1 MKTHKLARCFDFAD
15 LFRQPRRTLTMVLV
29 ILLLPL
35 VSLAEPLTIS
45 GFTEPV
51 LDSKLGLDV
60 IGRVATVHGQ
70 EGQTVKKGEPILVL
84 DQRVEQL
91 GTARRKLIW
100 NDRTEVD
107 AVSRQLQTLTVHLDD
122 TKSLAQS
129 TILTNSVPREE
140 LENQEL
146 EHDLASIDLKRLQI
160 EEKREKLEYDIA
172 RQELRKRTLYA
183 PFEGQIVELL
193 IGVGENIEPDT
204 PLVHLV
210 STSSLNFV
218 ANVELGVSQKL
229 ELGQSVELQ
238 LQSGAETVNSEAEI
252 VFISPVIDLASRLR
266 TIKARFDNQDGAVV
280 PGITGVMRLTAE

>member
-1 MKTHKLARCFDFAD
+1 MHKLTRCFDLAD
-15 LFRQPRRTLTMVLV
+15 LFRQPRRTLTMVFV
-29 ILLLPL
+29 ILLLLPL

-51 LDSKLGLDV
+51 LDSNLGLDV
-60 IGRVATVHGQ
+60 IGRVAKIHAQ
-70 EGQTVKKGEPILVL
+70 EGQTVKKGEPILEL

-91 GTARRKLIW
+91 GTERRKLIW
-100 NDRTEVD
+100 NDRTEID

-122 TKSLAQS
+122 TKSLSQS
-129 TILTNSVPREE
+129 TISTNSVPREE

-160 EEKREKLEYDIA
+160 EEEREKLEYNIA
-172 RQELRKRTLYA
+172 SQELRKRTLYA

-210 STSSLNFV
+210 STSSLDFV
-218 ANVELGVSQKL
+218 ANVELGISQKL
-229 ELGQSVELQ
+229 KLGQSVELQ
-238 LQSGAETVNSEAEI
+238 LQAGAETINREAEI

-266 TIKARFDNQDGAVV
+266 TIKARFDNQDVAVV
-280 PGITGVMRLTAE
+280 PGITGVMRLIAE